1 MPSPRAIVT
10 LLILLVIG
18 ALIAGGVWQ
27 QSRINAAQNATR
39 DAESRVQVAVGE
51 RDTAREETRLA
62 RENVRVVT
70 QYVDRVQTV
79 YLQGKTIT
87 KEIPVYVTPEADAAC
102 VIPAGFVRIHD
113 AAAGNTAPE
122 PPAGD
127 PDAPAAGL
135 TLSAVAETVAD
146 NYTQYHALG
155 EQLIGLQDYVRTS
168 CPAAQGKP

>member
-18 ALIAGGVWQ
+18 GLIAGGVWQ
-27 QSRINAAQNATR
+27 QSRINTAQNATR
-39 DAESRVQVAVGE
+39 DAQDRVRAVEGE

-70 QYVDRVQTV
+70 KYVDRVQTV
-79 YLQGKTIT
+79 YVKGRTIT

-102 VIPAGFVRIHD
+102 VVPAGFVRIHD
-113 AAAGNTAPE
+113 AAAANTAPE
-122 PPAGD
+122 PTTGD
-127 PDAPAAGL
+127 PDAPAAGV
-135 TLSAVAETVAD
+135 TLSAIAETVAD

-168 CPAAQGKP
+168 CPAAQASP

>member
-10 LLILLVIG
+10 LLIVLVVG
-18 ALIAGGVWQ
+18 GLVAGGVRQ
-27 QSRINAAQNATR
+27 QSRINAAKNATR
-39 DAESRVQVAVGE
+39 DAEARVLVVEGE

-62 RENVRVVT
+62 RENERVVIK
-70 QYVDRVQTV
+70 YVDRVQTV

-102 VIPAGFVRIHD
+102 VVPAGFVRIHD
-113 AAAGNTAPE
+113 AAAANTAPE
-122 PPAGD
+122 PTAGD
-127 PDAPAAGL
+127 PDAPAPGV
-135 TLSAVAETVAD
+135 TLSAIAETVAD

-168 CPAAQGKP
+168 CPAAQASP

>member
-10 LLILLVIG
+10 LLILLVIA
-18 ALIAGGVWQ
+18 ALIGGGVWQ
-27 QSRINAAQNATR
+27 QSRIDAAQNATR
-39 DAESRVQVAVGE
+39 SAQDRVRAVEGE

-70 QYVDRVQTV
+70 KYVDRVETV
-79 YLQGKTIT
+79 YVAGKTIT

-102 VIPAGFVRIHD
+102 TVPLGFVRIHD
-113 AAAGNTAPE
+113 AAAANTAPE
-122 PPAGD
+122 PAAGD

-135 TLSAVAETVAD
+135 ALSAIAETVTD

-155 EQLIGLQDYVRTS
+155 EQLTALQDYVRTS
-168 CPAAQGKP
+168 CPAAQAAP

>member
-39 DAESRVQVAVGE
+39 DAESRAQVAMGE
-51 RDTAREETRLA
+51 RDTAREQTRLA

-70 QYVDRVQTV
+70 KYVDRVQTV
-79 YLQGKTIT
+79 YVKGRTIT

-113 AAAGNTAPE
+113 AAAANTAPE

-127 PDAPAAGL
+127 PDAPAPGV
-135 TLSAVAETVAD
+135 TLSAIAETVAD

-168 CPAAQGKP
+168 CPAVQASP